1 MMNEQLSKDID
12 LIKFLE
18 EEKRARLENEVI
30 KSAQLCVKIV
40 EFVYQKTKNIN
51 DLIQILSSLN
61 KKRNQSKNAIKEMVN
76 FTLNNIYQNLN
87 QSEKV
92 LLLKTIIEIT
102 EGRIY
107 VEFEYAEAVKN
118 LTDIYLGNNETDEA
132 AKLIQDIQVI

>member
-1 MMNEQLSKDID
+1 MLNEQLSKDID

-40 EFVYQKTKNIN
+40 EFVYGKTKNIT
-51 DLIQILSSLN
+51 DLIFMLSSLN

-76 FTLNNIYQNLN
+76 FTLNNIYVNLN
-87 QSEKV
+87 QSEKI

-107 VEFEYAEAVKN
+107 VEVKN
-118 LTDIYLGNNETDEA
+118 KFIIYSLLFFSSNTQ
-132 AKLIQDIQVI
+132 KL

>member
-1 MMNEQLSKDID
+1 MLNEQLSKDID

-18 EEKRARLENEVI
+18 EEKRARLENEVL

-40 EFVYQKTKNIN
+40 DFVYNKTKNIN

-76 FTLNNIYQNLN
+76 FTLNSIYSHLN
-87 QSEKV
+87 QSEKIS
-92 LLLKTIIEIT
+92 LLKTIIEIT

-107 VEFEYAEAVKN
+107 VEVNILNN
-118 LTDIYLGNNETDEA
+118 LIIFIFL
-132 AKLIQDIQVI
+132 V